1 VRGNK
6 DYLESGWVASDA
18 EAEKVI
24 ASYQEQYEA
33 ATGGEG
39 GGGGGAAPKK
49 GDASGPSKP
58 KELKGSL
65 RFTICS
71 SVGMG
76 LKARPSTLSKP
87 MALSPVGSVECPVRR
102 ACSVLPVCL
111 QIRQPGEQYAQRRL
125 G

>member
-1 VRGNK
+1 MRGNK
-6 DYLESGWVASDA
+6 DYLESGWVGSDA

-39 GGGGGAAPKK
+39 GGGGGGAAPKK
-49 GDASGPSKP
+49 GDASGPRKP

-76 LKARPSTLSKP
+76 LKARSSTLFKP
-87 MALSPVGSVECPVRR
+87 MARSLASSEGVAPSMPCTAHPP
-102 ACSVLPVCL
+102 ADTL
-111 QIRQPGEQYAQRRL
+111 A
-125 G
+125 